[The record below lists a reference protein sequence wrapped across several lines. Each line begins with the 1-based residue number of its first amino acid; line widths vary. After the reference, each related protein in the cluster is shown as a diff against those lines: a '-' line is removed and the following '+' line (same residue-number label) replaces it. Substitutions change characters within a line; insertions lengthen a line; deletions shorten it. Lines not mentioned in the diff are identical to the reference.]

1 MYEEIR
7 EELGP
12 SGVVSFPKY
21 EKELLKKAA
30 KEKEK
35 VDQGIRA
42 PLVTSA
48 EGEKLFEIKQ
58 IPPLTYGDLPDFD
71 KILKEGDEFIE
82 QTYSMMSDLE
92 KEEADS
98 QSFVVLHRGEKEVS
112 SSVYENITQ
121 DLKEIMPNEVYLPT
135 SIKRKV
141 SERQPKVWVKRTP
154 FESNPA
160 IIVQI
165 EEWLDTVGTRDFAV
179 DVKLGIMY
187 AIKGYKWERMTEKAE
202 IRSESVQEGT
212 PVIGPIGGSIET
224 STSKEPIPLAES
236 TRKEGPIYANTL
248 IEEKLKDI
256 ELPER
261 KSKQKPNPQYSKP
274 IKTPKRKLTFQEED
288 EDAEEIQKEIEEVQ
302 RAEEALTLEREKIE
316 RGRIEILKKQQEAT
330 KERLVAMRQQR
341 KRLEESIAQMGKEMA
356 QDSQI
361 SYKDRLTRRQ
371 NLENEYGNQID
382 RESEMVQDFIDL
394 LDKKEEITMDTMTT
408 DSALSSTAD
417 PIEFMDEATV
427 MKIKI
432 KHMRAMECKNRSLR
446 MYKHFIKKA
455 KELKNTKEQEEL
467 ENLLLASIKSLDRK
481 LVKYKRALDSY
492 DEREQ
497 LYFTT
502 LAKNS
507 QESEENRQK
516 EEEANLRKRHLEVRK
531 ELASM
536 QNEARMAEER
546 KKAMEAKVK
555 EEKTKLIDK
564 LQKLAEEQER
574 LQRLQKQKTEEA
586 LTAAFLLKE
595 KKQQA
600 AEEER
605 LTKEF
610 LKKEKEKEELKQKK
624 LTEQFL
630 EQERIK
636 EEKKQRQLT
645 EQLLEKERL
654 EKERMQKNK
663 TAKSTKTSR
672 ISPTRPD
679 VKRKATKPTT
689 TEQEV
694 ERQKLFS
701 VLNDVVLNGKK
712 PGKGKDLRWDYE
724 KDKKAQVIFGKIKK
738 HNREPVDMCPKCGTL
753 QHKGQCPCTMCGKSG
768 HDEKSC
774 PSQSPLTRKRKEKSE
789 KKKGVCTCC
798 NSEGHRAQECPWNK
812 TESMEH
818 EPIVPEFENLR
829 PTICTHCRA
838 LDHLIADCPSLK
850 SADERRREVQ
860 CGRCGKMGHDITA
873 CLDETQ

>member
-1 MYEEIR
+1 
-7 EELGP
+7 
-12 SGVVSFPKY
+12 
-21 EKELLKKAA
+21 
-30 KEKEK
+30 
-35 VDQGIRA
+35 
-42 PLVTSA
+42 
-48 EGEKLFEIKQ
+48 
-58 IPPLTYGDLPDFD
+58 
-71 KILKEGDEFIE
+71 
-82 QTYSMMSDLE
+82 MSDLE

-98 QSFVVLHRGEKEVS
+98 QFFVVLHRGEKEVS
-112 SSVYENITQ
+112 SSIYENITQ

-135 SIKRKV
+135 SVKRKV

-154 FESNPA
+154 FENNPA

-212 PVIGPIGGSIET
+212 PNMGPIGGSVET
-224 STSKEPIPLAES
+224 PTSREPVPLAES
-236 TRKEGPIYANTL
+236 TRKEGPIYTNTP

-256 ELPER
+256 KPPER

-274 IKTPKRKLTFQEED
+274 TETPRKNLAFQEED
-288 EDAEEIQKEIEEVQ
+288 EDAAGIQKEIEEVQ
-302 RAEEALTLEREKIE
+302 WAEEALSLEREKFEKE
-316 RGRIEILKKQQEAT
+316 RLEILKKQQEAT

-341 KRLEESIAQMGKEMA
+341 KRLEESVAQMSKEMA

-371 NLENEYGNQID
+371 NLENEYGNQIE
-382 RESEMVQDFIDL
+382 RESQMVQDFIDQ
-394 LDKKEEITMDTMTT
+394 LDKKDEITMETMTT
-408 DSALSSTAD
+408 DSAISSTAD
-417 PIEFMDEATV
+417 PIDFMDEATV

-432 KHMRAMECKNRSLR
+432 KHMRALECKNRSLT

-455 KELKNTKEQEEL
+455 KKLKNTKEQEEL
-467 ENLLLASIKSLDRK
+467 ENLLLASSKSLDRK
-481 LVKYKRALDSY
+481 IVKYKRALDSY

-507 QESEENRQK
+507 QESEEKRQR

-531 ELASM
+531 ELAKM
-536 QNEARMAEER
+536 QKEAKMAEER
-546 KKAMEAKVK
+546 KKAMEARVK
-555 EEKTKLIDK
+555 EEKAKQIDK

-574 LQRLQKQKTEEA
+574 LQKLQKQKAEEA

-610 LKKEKEKEELKQKK
+610 LKKEKEELKQKK

-636 EEKKQRQLT
+636 EEKQRQLT
-645 EQLLEKERL
+645 EQLLERL

-663 TAKSTKTSR
+663 ATKSTKTSGV
-672 ISPTRPD
+672 SPTRPD
-679 VKRKATKPTT
+679 IKRKATKPTT
-689 TEQEV
+689 TEQEA

-701 VLNDVVLNGKK
+701 ALNDVVLNGKK

-724 KDKKAQVIFGKIKK
+724 KDKKAQAIFGKIKK
-738 HNREPVDMCPKCGTL
+738 DNREPVDMCPKCGTL
-753 QHKGQCPCTMCGKSG
+753 QHEGECPCTMCGKRG

-774 PSQSPLTRKRKEKSE
+774 PSQSPPTKKRKEKPE
-789 KKKGVCTCC
+789 KKKEVCTCC
-798 NSEGHRAQECPWNK
+798 NSEGYRAQ
-812 TESMEH
+812 
-818 EPIVPEFENLR
+818 
-829 PTICTHCRA
+829 
-838 LDHLIADCPSLK
+838 
-850 SADERRREVQ
+850 
-860 CGRCGKMGHDITA
+860 
-873 CLDETQ
+873 

>member
-1 MYEEIR
+1 M
-7 EELGP
+7 
-12 SGVVSFPKY
+12 
-21 EKELLKKAA
+21 
-30 KEKEK
+30 
-35 VDQGIRA
+35 
-42 PLVTSA
+42 
-48 EGEKLFEIKQ
+48 
-58 IPPLTYGDLPDFD
+58 
-71 KILKEGDEFIE
+71 
-82 QTYSMMSDLE
+82 
-92 KEEADS
+92 
-98 QSFVVLHRGEKEVS
+98 
-112 SSVYENITQ
+112 
-121 DLKEIMPNEVYLPT
+121 
-135 SIKRKV
+135 
-141 SERQPKVWVKRTP
+141 
-154 FESNPA
+154 
-160 IIVQI
+160 
-165 EEWLDTVGTRDFAV
+165 GTRDFAI
-179 DVKLGIMY
+179 DVELGIMY

-224 STSKEPIPLAES
+224 PTSKEPIPLAES
-236 TRKEGPIYANTL
+236 TRKEGPIYTNTP
-248 IEEKLKDI
+248 IEEKSKDAKP
-256 ELPER
+256 PER
-261 KSKQKPNPQYSKP
+261 KSKQRPGPQYTKP
-274 IKTPKRKLTFQEED
+274 IETPKRKLTFQEED

-302 RAEEALTLEREKIE
+302 RAEKALTLEREKIE
-316 RGRIEILKKQQEAT
+316 RERIEILKKQQEAT

-361 SYKDRLTRRQ
+361 SYKDRLIRRQ
-371 NLENEYGNQID
+371 NLENEYGNQIE

-417 PIEFMDEATV
+417 PIDFMDEATV

-432 KHMRAMECKNRSLR
+432 KHMRAMECKKRSLK

-531 ELASM
+531 ELAKM
-536 QNEARMAEER
+536 QNEAKMAEER

-555 EEKTKLIDK
+555 EEKVKQIDK

-574 LQRLQKQKTEEA
+574 LQRLQKQKVEEA

-600 AEEER
+600 AEEG

-645 EQLLEKERL
+645 EQLLERERL

-663 TAKSTKTSR
+663 TAKSTKTSG

-679 VKRKATKPTT
+679 VKRKTTKPTT
-689 TEQEV
+689 TEQEE

-701 VLNDVVLNGKK
+701 ALNDVVLNGKK

-724 KDKKAQVIFGKIKK
+724 KDKKAQAIFGKIKK
-738 HNREPVDMCPKCGTL
+738 HSKEPVDMCPKCGTFP
-753 QHKGQCPCTMCGKSG
+753 HEGQCPCTMCGKRG

-774 PSQSPLTRKRKEKSE
+774 PSQSPPTKKRKEKTE

-798 NSEGHRAQECPWNK
+798 NSEGHRTQECPWNK

-818 EPIVPEFENLR
+818 EPIVPGFENLG

-838 LDHLIADCPSLK
+838 LDHLIEDCPSLK

-873 CLDETQ
+873 CLDETQLRKEKEMEEALKQKQKELERINKRMRDLRQSNDKIDEPIDKDTNSPPTHQKKIPSKRGTSRPPPGKERDESPQGPRQPPGRESGAPGGVPR

>member
-1 MYEEIR
+1 
-7 EELGP
+7 
-12 SGVVSFPKY
+12 
-21 EKELLKKAA
+21 
-30 KEKEK
+30 
-35 VDQGIRA
+35 
-42 PLVTSA
+42 
-48 EGEKLFEIKQ
+48 
-58 IPPLTYGDLPDFD
+58 
-71 KILKEGDEFIE
+71 
-82 QTYSMMSDLE
+82 MSDLE
-92 KEEADS
+92 KGDADS
-98 QSFVVLHRGEKEVS
+98 QSFVILHRGEKEVS
-112 SSVYENITQ
+112 SSIYENITQ
-121 DLKEIMPNEVYLPT
+121 NLKEIMPNEVYLAT
-135 SIKRKV
+135 STKRKV

-202 IRSESVQEGT
+202 IRSESGQEGT
-212 PVIGPIGGSIET
+212 PVIGLIGGSVKT
-224 STSKEPIPLAES
+224 PTSKEPIPLAES
-236 TRKEGPIYANTL
+236 TRKDGPIYTNTS
-248 IEEKLKDI
+248 IEEKSKDAKP
-256 ELPER
+256 PER
-261 KSKQKPNPQYSKP
+261 KNKQRSDPQYTKP
-274 IKTPKRKLTFQEED
+274 IETPRRKLTFQEED
-288 EDAEEIQKEIEEVQ
+288 EDAKEIQKEIEEVQ

-316 RGRIEILKKQQEAT
+316 RERIEILKKQQEAT

-361 SYKDRLTRRQ
+361 SYRDRLTRRQ
-371 NLENEYGNQID
+371 NLENEYGNQIE
-382 RESEMVQDFIDL
+382 RESGLVQDFIDL

-432 KHMRAMECKNRSLR
+432 KHIRAMGCKNRSLK

-531 ELASM
+531 ELAKM
-536 QNEARMAEER
+536 QNEAKMAEER
-546 KKAMEAKVK
+546 KKAMDAKEKGEEKVK
-555 EEKTKLIDK
+555 QIDK

-574 LQRLQKQKTEEA
+574 LQKLQKQKAEEA

-595 KKQQA
+595 KKQQT
-600 AEEER
+600 AEEEK

-610 LKKEKEKEELKQKK
+610 LKKEREREELKQKK

-630 EQERIK
+630 EQERVT

-645 EQLLEKERL
+645 EQLLERERL

-663 TAKSTKTSR
+663 TAKSTKTSG
-672 ISPTRPD
+672 ISPTRPNA
-679 VKRKATKPTT
+679 KRKATEPTT
-689 TEQEV
+689 TEQEA

-701 VLNDVVLNGKK
+701 ALNDVVLNGKK

-724 KDKKAQVIFGKIKK
+724 KDKKAQAIFGKITK

-753 QHKGQCPCTMCGKSG
+753 QHDGPCPCPMCGKSG

-774 PSQSPLTRKRKEKSE
+774 PSQSPPTKKRKEKIE
-789 KKKGVCTCC
+789 KKQGVCTCC
-798 NSEGHRAQECPWNK
+798 NSEGHRTQECPWNK
-812 TESMEH
+812 TESIEH
-818 EPIVPEFENLR
+818 ELIVPELENLR

-838 LDHLIADCPSLK
+838 LDHLIEDCPSLK

-873 CLDETQ
+873 CLDETQLKKK

>member
-1 MYEEIR
+1 
-7 EELGP
+7 
-12 SGVVSFPKY
+12 
-21 EKELLKKAA
+21 
-30 KEKEK
+30 
-35 VDQGIRA
+35 
-42 PLVTSA
+42 
-48 EGEKLFEIKQ
+48 
-58 IPPLTYGDLPDFD
+58 
-71 KILKEGDEFIE
+71 
-82 QTYSMMSDLE
+82 
-92 KEEADS
+92 
-98 QSFVVLHRGEKEVS
+98 
-112 SSVYENITQ
+112 
-121 DLKEIMPNEVYLPT
+121 
-135 SIKRKV
+135 
-141 SERQPKVWVKRTP
+141 
-154 FESNPA
+154 
-160 IIVQI
+160 
-165 EEWLDTVGTRDFAV
+165 
-179 DVKLGIMY
+179 
-187 AIKGYKWERMTEKAE
+187 MTEKAE

-212 PVIGPIGGSIET
+212 PVIGPIGGSVKT
-224 STSKEPIPLAES
+224 PTSKEPIPLAES
-236 TRKEGPIYANTL
+236 TRKDGPIYTNTS
-248 IEEKLKDI
+248 IEEKSKDAKP
-256 ELPER
+256 PER
-261 KSKQKPNPQYSKP
+261 KNKQRPDPQYTKP
-274 IKTPKRKLTFQEED
+274 IETPRRKLTFQEED
-288 EDAEEIQKEIEEVQ
+288 EDAKEIQKEIEEVQ

-316 RGRIEILKKQQEAT
+316 RERIEILKKQQEAT

-371 NLENEYGNQID
+371 NLENEYGNQIE

-432 KHMRAMECKNRSLR
+432 KHMRAMECKNRSLK

-516 EEEANLRKRHLEVRK
+516 KEEANLRKRHLEVRK
-531 ELASM
+531 ELAKM
-536 QNEARMAEER
+536 QNEAKMAEER

-555 EEKTKLIDK
+555 EEKVKQIDK
-564 LQKLAEEQER
+564 LQKFAEEQER
-574 LQRLQKQKTEEA
+574 LQRLQKQKAEEA

-595 KKQQA
+595 KKQQT

-645 EQLLEKERL
+645 EQLLERERL

-663 TAKSTKTSR
+663 TAKYTKTSG
-672 ISPTRPD
+672 ISPIRPD
-679 VKRKATKPTT
+679 VKRKSTKPTT
-689 TEQEV
+689 TEQET

-724 KDKKAQVIFGKIKK
+724 KDKKAQAIFGKIKK
-738 HNREPVDMCPKCGTL
+738 HHREPVDMCPKCGTL
-753 QHKGQCPCTMCGKSG
+753 QQDGPCPCTMCGKSG

-774 PSQSPLTRKRKEKSE
+774 PSQSPPTKKRKEKIE

-798 NSEGHRAQECPWNK
+798 NSEGHRAQECPWNE

-818 EPIVPEFENLR
+818 ELIVSEFENLR

-838 LDHLIADCPSLK
+838 LDHLIEDCPSLK

-860 CGRCGKMGHDITA
+860 CGRCGKMGHDIAA
-873 CLDETQ
+873 CLDETQLKKEREMEEALKQKQKELERINTRMKDLRQSNDKVDEPVDKDTNSPPTHQKKIPSKRGTPRPPPGKEKDESPQGPRQPPGGESGAPGWGSPRLNQEDRMMEMMVMMRMMKRKKKLMRRMRK